1 MCSSDL
7 PDYPSASNFLQL
19 LFSCGSL
26 SSNPQKNTNFSELCD
41 PNVDT
46 RIHRALRLQVTD
58 ANAAGA
64 EWARVDHAVVRDAA
78 WAPLFN
84 PTGIDFLSHRVKNY
98 EHNLQF
104 GLLIDQLWVK

>member
-1 MCSSDL
+1 MVGWV

-26 SSNPQKNTNFSELCD
+26 STNPYKNFNFAELCD
-41 PNVDT
+41 PSVDGL
-46 RIHRALRLQVTD
+46 IHRALQLQVTD
-58 ANAAGA
+58 PHAAGA

-84 PTGIDFLSHRVKNY
+84 PAGIDFLSHRVKNY
-98 EHNLQF
+98 QHNPEF
-104 GLLIDQLWVK
+104 GLLVDQLWVK